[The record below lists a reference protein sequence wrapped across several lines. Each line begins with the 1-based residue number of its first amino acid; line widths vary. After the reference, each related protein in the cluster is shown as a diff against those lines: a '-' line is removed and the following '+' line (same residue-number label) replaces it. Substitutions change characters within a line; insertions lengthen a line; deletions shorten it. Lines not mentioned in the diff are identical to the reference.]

1 MHSFY
6 PIRVIKGFFYLE
18 GLNTRDKRVMF
29 TRVCQTFTS
38 SYPFGDAS
46 KDVFGGVLK
55 QLKSQSRF
63 LSLLFKFFFTRLNS
77 SWRNSNL
84 LFLCLWRDNF
94 LFLILITFMS
104 LILGLNDR
112 LITIRLSLPLILLGI
127 LRDLIL
133 FLDRCLCSR
142 SILPLCGYGDFP

>member
-1 MHSFY
+1 MHRFY
-6 PIRVIKGFFYLE
+6 PIWIIKCFFYLE

-29 TRVCQTFTS
+29 TKVCPTFMS
-38 SYPFGDAS
+38 SYPFRDAS
-46 KDVFGGVLK
+46 KDVVGGVLK
-55 QLKSQSRF
+55 HLKSQSRL

-77 SWRNSNL
+77 SWRNLNL
-84 LFLCLWRDNF
+84 LFLFLWRDNF

-104 LILGLNDR
+104 LILGLKNR
-112 LITIRLSLPLILLGI
+112 SITNRLSLPLILLGS

-142 SILPLCGYGDFP
+142 NVFPLWWR